1 MGSKTDEGMKIG
13 LALSGGGS
21 RAIAFHLGCLRA
33 LHERG
38 VMSKISVVSSVS
50 GGSVIAALWAYSDD
64 SFSEFDAQVTQV
76 LKTGLTK
83 GIVLHT
89 LFSLETPKIL
99 ATLATSG
106 VLAFV
111 SSLLALFGG
120 FMKRTGW
127 YPNPIS
133 RLSIWIFKRFRRYAS
148 RSTAFERSLRRSVFG
163 KTRMDDVKRPDLN
176 VVINASEL
184 STGTA
189 FRYGSKESGSW
200 VLGKLTGE
208 APRVSQAVA
217 SSAAFPALLPAFD
230 QILEFEN
237 RGETYCKRVFI
248 SDGGV
253 YENLGISCLLP
264 GRNPSFSTNVFDCDF
279 IIACDAG
286 HGQPSGSDL
295 SYNWGGRMNAVVN
308 SIFRRATNQGYGT
321 LHTLAETGKIRGF
334 ILPYLGQQDRRLP
347 YQPCDFVAREKVVSY
362 PTDFSP
368 MTSESIELL
377 SKRGEQLT
385 QLLIEHYH
393 PDL

>member
-1 MGSKTDEGMKIG
+1 MADDMKIG

-33 LHERG
+33 LHDRG
-38 VMSKISVVSSVS
+38 LLSKVSTMSSVS

-64 SFSEFDAQVTQV
+64 GFPEFEARVTRILQ
-76 LKTGLTK
+76 KGLTK
-83 GIVLHT
+83 GIIRDT
-89 LFSLETPKIL
+89 LFSPETPKIL

-106 VLAFV
+106 LLTFV
-111 SSLLALFGG
+111 ASLLTLFGG
-120 FMKRTGW
+120 LLTRVGW
-127 YPNPIS
+127 AENPLSWLSNWIS
-133 RLSIWIFKRFRRYAS
+133 EHFRRYAS

-163 KTRMDDVKRPDLN
+163 TTRMDEVKRPSLN

-184 STGTA
+184 RTGTA

-200 VLGKLTGE
+200 VLGTLTGD
-208 APRVSQAVA
+208 APHVSQAVA

-230 QILEFEN
+230 QILDFEKK
-237 RGETYCKRVFI
+237 GETHAKRVLI

-264 GRNPSFSTNVFDCDF
+264 GRNPSYSTNVFDCDF

-286 HGQPSGSDL
+286 HGQPSGEDL
-295 SYNWGGRMNAVVN
+295 SYNWAGRMTAVVN

-321 LHTLAETGKIRGF
+321 LHMLAETGKIKGF
-334 ILPYLGQQDRRLP
+334 VLPYLGQQDTRLP
-347 YQPCDFVAREKVVSY
+347 FQPPDLVTREQVIDY

-368 MTSESIELL
+368 MTTDSIKLL
-377 SKRGEQLT
+377 STRGEQLAR
-385 QLLIEHYH
+385 LLIEHYH
-393 PDL
+393 PAL